1 MVKYKFEINALRAML
16 TVINVILVMK
26 YGLSISWFGLAI
38 SVFGFVKDLIT
49 DRHINGLVM
58 HFSTILL
65 NLYFLT
71 MYYGINI
78 L

>member
-1 MVKYKFEINALRAML
+1 MVKYKFEINDLRAML

-49 DRHINGLVM
+49 DRRINGLVM

-65 NLYFLT
+65 NLYFLA
-71 MYYGINI
+71 MFYEINI

>member
-1 MVKYKFEINALRAML
+1 MERYRFEINDVRAVL
-16 TVINVILVMK
+16 TVINVLLIMK
-26 YGLSISWFGLAI
+26 FGLSISWFGLAI

-65 NLYFLT
+65 NCYFLGL
-71 MYYGINI
+71 YYGINI